1 MFKVIH
7 GEKAPDLANV
17 GVRRVGGTL
26 VREPVVTI
34 PRWWLV
40 LRWLLSPVS
49 RLLAVCLRHPVPAG
63 LVVSTVALYGYVGE
77 RAFVGGALVLA
88 VLLVVWRIAHRG
100 TFDKLV
106 WLPLLALWRG
116 WWIYKRHW
124 HATMAVTGL
133 AVVYQDTE
141 YVPAIVRVRC
151 GPYVDRVTVDMV
163 SGQAP
168 EQWQRVSSALAHTF
182 GAITLRVRVVRPRR
196 IALECTRSD
205 SLVEPV
211 APMPIGPD
219 SPVDLAALPVGVQ
232 EDGTL
237 WLLRLF
243 GTHVLVVG
251 ASNAGKGSVVW
262 SLLRALGPAI
272 RAGLVA
278 PWVLDPKGGMELAAG
293 ARMFAR
299 FEADSYEAM
308 ATLLED
314 AVGIMDDRSRR
325 LRGVTRQHTAT
336 VDDPLILV
344 VVDEMA
350 NLTAYLPDA
359 GLRKRISAALSLLLS
374 KGRAVGVHVVA
385 ALQDPRKDVLPF
397 RNLFPTRIA
406 LRLTESTEVDMVL
419 GDGMRDRGALCDLI
433 PVELP
438 GVGYVALSGV
448 PEPIRVRASN
458 ITDDDIDAMA
468 ELFRSPHAV
477 GFVEDDEP
485 SVTVLVPAQREGQ

>member
-7 GEKAPDLANV
+7 GEKAPDIANV

-26 VREPVVTI
+26 VREPVVTV
-34 PRWWLV
+34 PRWWIV
-40 LRWLLSPVS
+40 LRWLLTPVG
-49 RLLAVCLRHPVPAG
+49 RLLMVCLRHPVPSG
-63 LVVSTVALYGYVGE
+63 LILFTVALYGYVGE
-77 RAFVGGALVLA
+77 RTFVGGALVSA
-88 VLLVVWRIAHRG
+88 VLLVAWRLAHRG
-100 TFDKLV
+100 SFDAVV
-106 WLPLLALWRG
+106 WFPLLALWRG
-116 WWIYKRHW
+116 WWVYKRHW

-133 AVVYQDTE
+133 AVVYQDSE
-141 YVPAIVRVRC
+141 YVPAIVRVSC
-151 GPYVDRVTVDMV
+151 GPHLDKVVVDMV

-196 IALECTRSD
+196 IMLECTRSD

-211 APMPIGPD
+211 APIQVTPET
-219 SPVDLAALPVGVQ
+219 SVDLAGLRIGIQ
-232 EDGTL
+232 TDGTP
-237 WLLRLF
+237 WQLRLL
-243 GTHVLVVG
+243 GTHILIVG

-262 SLLRALGPAI
+262 SLLRALAPAI

-293 ARMFAR
+293 ARMFVR

-308 ATLLED
+308 AALLED
-314 AVGIMDDRSRR
+314 AVEVMDRRSRR
-325 LRGVTRQHTAT
+325 LRGVSRQHTPTA
-336 VDDPLILV
+336 DDPLILI

-359 GLRKRISAALSLLLS
+359 ALRKRITGALSLLLS

-397 RNLFPTRIA
+397 RNLFPTRVA
-406 LRLTESTEVDMVL
+406 LRLTEPAEVDMVL

-438 GVGYVALSGV
+438 GVGYVVLNGV
-448 PEPIRVRASN
+448 AEPVRVRASN

-468 ELFRSPHAV
+468 EAFPSPHAPRV
-477 GFVEDDEP
+477 VEDEP
-485 SVTVLVPAQREGQ
+485 PSTAMVPAQREGS

>member
-7 GEKAPDLANV
+7 GEKAPDGAGV

-26 VREPVVTI
+26 VREPVVVI
-34 PRWWLV
+34 PRWWIV
-40 LRWLLSPVS
+40 VRWLLSPVG
-49 RLLAVCLRHPVPAG
+49 RLLVACLRHPVPSG
-63 LVVSTVALYGYVGE
+63 LVLFALVLYGYVGE
-77 RAFVGGALVLA
+77 RAFLGGALVLL
-88 VLLVVWRIAHRG
+88 VLLVVWRLAHRG
-100 TFDKLV
+100 SFDTVV
-106 WLPLLALWRG
+106 WFPLLALWRG

-133 AVVYQDTE
+133 AVVYQDSE
-141 YVPAIVRVRC
+141 YVPAVVRVSC
-151 GPYVDRVTVDMV
+151 GPHVDKVIVDMV

-196 IALECTRSD
+196 IMLECTRSD
-205 SLVEPV
+205 SLAEPV
-211 APMPIGPD
+211 APIELSAE
-219 SPVDLAALPVGVQ
+219 SPVDLAGLPVGIQ
-232 EDGTL
+232 ADGAL
-237 WLLRLF
+237 WLLRLL

-293 ARMFAR
+293 ERMFAR

-308 ATLLED
+308 AVLLED
-314 AVGIMDDRSRR
+314 AVDVMDRRSRM
-325 LRGVTRQHTAT
+325 LRGITRQHRPTA
-336 VDDPLILV
+336 DDPLILV

-350 NLTAYLPDA
+350 NLTAYLSDA
-359 GLRKRISAALSLLLS
+359 GLRKRITGALSLLLS

-397 RNLFPTRIA
+397 RNLFPTRVA
-406 LRLTESTEVDMVL
+406 LRLTESAEVDMVL

-438 GVGYVALSGV
+438 GVGYVVLNGV
-448 PEPIRVRASN
+448 PEPVRVRASN

-468 ELFRSPHAV
+468 VLFRSPHAA
-477 GFVEDDEP
+477 GFVEDEAP
-485 SVTVLVPAQREGQ
+485 STVLISSQREGA

>member
-7 GEKAPDLANV
+7 GEKAPDITSL

-34 PRWWLV
+34 PRWWIIV
-40 LRWLLSPVS
+40 RWLLTPIG
-49 RLLAVCLRHPVPAG
+49 RLLMMCLRHPVPSG
-63 LVVSTVALYGYVGE
+63 LALFTVTLYGYVGE
-77 RAFVGGALVLA
+77 RAFLGGALVLA
-88 VLLVVWRIAHRG
+88 VLLAAWRLAHRG
-100 TFDKLV
+100 SFDKV
-106 WLPLLALWRG
+106 ARFPLLALWRG

-133 AVVYQDTE
+133 AVVYQDSE
-141 YVPAIVRVRC
+141 YVPAIVRVSC
-151 GPYVDRVTVDMV
+151 GRHVDRVIVDMV

-196 IALECTRSD
+196 IMLECTRSD
-205 SLVEPV
+205 SLAEPV
-211 APMPIGPD
+211 APLAVTPET
-219 SPVDLAALPVGVQ
+219 SVDLAGLQVGIQ
-232 EDGTL
+232 IDGTP
-237 WLLRLF
+237 WMLRLL

-251 ASNAGKGSVVW
+251 ESNAGKGSVVW

-293 ARMFAR
+293 ERMFAR

-314 AVGIMDDRSRR
+314 AVDVMDRRSRR
-325 LRGVTRQHTAT
+325 LRGVSRQHTAT
-336 VDDPLILV
+336 ADDPLILV

-350 NLTAYLPDA
+350 NLTAYLADA
-359 GLRKRISAALSLLLS
+359 GLRKRITGALSLLLS

-397 RNLFPTRIA
+397 RNLFPTRVA
-406 LRLTESTEVDMVL
+406 LRLTESAEVDMVL

-438 GVGYVALSGV
+438 GVGYVVLSGI
-448 PEPIRVRASN
+448 PEPVRVRASN
-458 ITDDDIDAMA
+458 ISDDDIDAMA
-468 ELFRSPHAV
+468 ETFRSPHAAE
-477 GFVEDDEP
+477 FIEDEP
-485 SVTVLVPAQREGQ
+485 NPTGLIPSQREGS

>member
-7 GEKAPDLANV
+7 GDKAPDTANI

-40 LRWLLSPVS
+40 VRWMLSPIG
-49 RLLAVCLRHPVPAG
+49 RLLTMCLRHPVVTG
-63 LVVSTVALYGYVGE
+63 LVLFTLALYVDLGQ
-77 RAFVGGALVLA
+77 RMFVGGVLVLSA
-88 VLLVVWRIAHRG
+88 LLVAWRLAHRRS
-100 TFDKLV
+100 FDKTV

-124 HATMAVTGL
+124 HATMVVTGL
-133 AVVYQDTE
+133 AVVYQDSE
-141 YVPAIVRVRC
+141 YVPAIVRVSC
-151 GPYVDRVTVDMV
+151 GRHVDRVIVDMV

-182 GAITLRVRVVRPRR
+182 GAITLRVRIVRPRR
-196 IALECTRSD
+196 IMLECTRTD
-205 SLVEPV
+205 SLVDPV
-211 APMPIGPD
+211 APIAVAPNT
-219 SPVDLAALPVGVQ
+219 PVDLTALPIGVQ
-232 EDGTL
+232 ADGAV

-262 SLLRALGPAI
+262 SLLRALGPVI

-314 AVGIMDDRSRR
+314 AVDVMDRRARR

-336 VDDPLILV
+336 PDDPLILV
-344 VVDEMA
+344 VIDEMA

-359 GLRKRISAALSLLLS
+359 GLRKRVTAALSLLLS

-385 ALQDPRKDVLPF
+385 ALQDPRKDVIPF

-406 LRLTESTEVDMVL
+406 LRLTEAAEVDMVL

-438 GVGYVALSGV
+438 GVGYVVLNGV
-448 PEPIRVRASN
+448 AEPVRVRASN

-468 ELFRSPHAV
+468 ELFRSPHAA
-477 GFVEDDEP
+477 GFAEDKSP
-485 SVTVLVPAQREGQ
+485 STILVPSQREGS

>member
-1 MFKVIH
+1 
-7 GEKAPDLANV
+7 
-17 GVRRVGGTL
+17 
-26 VREPVVTI
+26 
-34 PRWWLV
+34 
-40 LRWLLSPVS
+40 
-49 RLLAVCLRHPVPAG
+49 
-63 LVVSTVALYGYVGE
+63 
-77 RAFVGGALVLA
+77 
-88 VLLVVWRIAHRG
+88 
-100 TFDKLV
+100 
-106 WLPLLALWRG
+106 
-116 WWIYKRHW
+116 
-124 HATMAVTGL
+124 
-133 AVVYQDTE
+133 
-141 YVPAIVRVRC
+141 
-151 GPYVDRVTVDMV
+151 MV

-196 IALECTRSD
+196 IMLECTRSD
-205 SLVEPV
+205 SLAEPI
-211 APMPIGPD
+211 PPIEVTPET
-219 SPVDLAALPVGVQ
+219 PVDLAALPIGLQ
-232 EDGTL
+232 ADGAP

-278 PWVLDPKGGMELAAG
+278 PWALDPKGGMELAAG

-314 AVGIMDDRSRR
+314 AVDVMDRRSRE

-336 VDDPLILV
+336 ADDPLILV
-344 VVDEMA
+344 IVDEMA

-359 GLRKRISAALSLLLS
+359 GLRKRITSALSLLLS

-385 ALQDPRKDVLPF
+385 ALQDPRKDVVPF
-397 RNLFPTRIA
+397 RNLFPTRVA

-438 GVGYVALSGV
+438 GVGYVVLNGV
-448 PEPIRVRASN
+448 AEPVRVRASN

-468 ELFRSPHAV
+468 DLFRSPHAP
-477 GFVEDDEP
+477 GFVDDER
-485 SVTVLVPAQREGQ
+485 SSTVLVPAQREES